1 MVKLS
6 VDKNASFS
14 FFCLKQEVSICN
26 VFKFIIFSNMFYNL
40 KINPLYLSL
49 YFNKRE
55 KFLCV
60 WIFLNKTIFMNR
72 LLAKKK
78 KKVQLQLEFSYAM
91 VSEWLYYWKHCVL
104 LYLLI
109 VWFVGFSTCISKLQY
124 FLNWHDMSNV
134 WTRNF
139 V

>member
-78 KKVQLQLEFSYAM
+78 ESAVAVGIFICNGFWM
-91 VSEWLYYWKHCVL
+91 IVL
-104 LYLLI
+104 LKTLCAAVFAYCVICRIQYMYLEI
-109 VWFVGFSTCISKLQY
+109 AIFFKLAWY
-124 FLNWHDMSNV
+124 VERMNA
-134 WTRNF
+134 
-139 V
+139 